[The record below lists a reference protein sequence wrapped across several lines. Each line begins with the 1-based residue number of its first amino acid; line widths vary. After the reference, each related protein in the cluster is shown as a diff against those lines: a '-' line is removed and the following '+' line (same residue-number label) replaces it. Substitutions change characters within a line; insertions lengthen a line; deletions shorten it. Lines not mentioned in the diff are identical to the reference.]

1 MAKSKS
7 FFGLRKGSTKTLTF
21 QVVNGQQVTKDRV
34 SYVKN
39 PRTGAQMDGRCL
51 MATASAAYSA
61 MRAIVDHSFEG
72 VTYGQKSMSKFIAD
86 NYALLKADVANGD
99 ANFGYNEYR
108 ERSLKA
114 GLWKISEGSLPDAIV
129 SYVPDMTAGYV
140 MLPWQFTGL
149 SASSTANDFAAKM
162 GIGVGEM
169 QTVCF
174 EYLAKDGIT
183 WQFGFVRFKCIAL
196 GDVALTTSNYESYF
210 VIESNLGAERIVAGT
225 NGFDLQFPN
234 ALADDNSEY
243 TVGVINSK
251 KSAQGWLR
259 STAVMAPSAGLVC
272 APAFATA
279 IASYPSGKSYV
290 LNGGKI

>member
-86 NYALLKADVANGD
+86 NYALLKLDVANGD

-108 ERSLKA
+108 ERGLKP
-114 GLWKISEGSLPDAIV
+114 GQWKISEGTLPDAT
-129 SYVPDMTAGYV
+129 PDYDITVDDSNIQLA
-140 MLPWQFTGL
+140 WAFTGL
-149 SASSTANDFAAKM
+149 TASSTASDFAEAM

-174 EYLAKDGIT
+174 MFKAKDGVT
-183 WQFGFVRFKCIAL
+183 WRFGFVRIKCKAI
-196 GDVALTTSNYESYF
+196 GNVALTTSNYEDYF
-210 VIESNLGAERIVAGT
+210 VVESNLGTETAEATTG
-225 NGFDLQFPN
+225 GFNFNYADAN
-234 ALADDNSEY
+234 TDDNSDI
-243 TVGVINSK
+243 VKGVINSK
-251 KSAQGWLR
+251 KSAAGWLR
-259 STAVMAPSAGLVC
+259 STCYMELTEGMTV

-279 IASYPSGKSYV
+279 IASYPSGKSYI
-290 LNGGKI
+290 LNGGKV